1 MILGFVQLFCI
12 WFFRQTKPHLK
23 FFVSIEVFESYAL
36 KMICFYTIGT
46 SESILLPPISKNIA
60 QYNRKLQLVEIYN
73 CHLDRL
79 LTREIFLVIFT
90 YYIYLFLLIYS
101 FYLFLL
107 TIFILSYLI
116 LAVPF

>member
-12 WFFRQTKPHLK
+12 CFFRQTKTHLK

-36 KMICFYTIGT
+36 KMICFYTIGI
-46 SESILLPPISKNIA
+46 SESIFLPPISKNVA